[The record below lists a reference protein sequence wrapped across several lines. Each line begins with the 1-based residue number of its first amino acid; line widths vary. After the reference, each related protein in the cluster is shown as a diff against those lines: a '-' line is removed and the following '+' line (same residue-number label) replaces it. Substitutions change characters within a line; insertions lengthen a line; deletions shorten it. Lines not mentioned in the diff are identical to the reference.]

1 MHTHIKSKGS
11 KLRAASNL
19 LSAFTLVELLVVI
32 AILGIL
38 AALLFPALSLSKRR
52 AQQIMCVSNLR
63 QLGVKLHMFL
73 ANNHGYP
80 VVLANG
86 NSDEHGMWDEQLE
99 QVESGILATNGQFRY
114 HGVWLCPSVV
124 WSPQN
129 NNHQL
134 WSPQNKNHQSYAYN
148 AFGVIL
154 TDSLRGADVRGDG
167 WLGLAGHDGGPQ
179 STNWIP
185 IAESEVLVPSDM
197 IAIGDGF
204 SGFSIFTDNQYGL
217 AGYEKDGN
225 ALSRHSGKG
234 NVVFCDGHVESPK
247 LEYLFEDQSD
257 EALSRWNRDHQVH
270 REKL

>member
-1 MHTHIKSKGS
+1 MRIHIKSKIS
-11 KLRAASNL
+11 KLRAASYS

-52 AQQIMCVSNLR
+52 AQQIRCVSNLH
-63 QLGVKLHMFL
+63 QLGIKLQSFL

-80 VVLANG
+80 VVLATR
-86 NSDEHGMWDEQLE
+86 SSEEPGMWDEQLE
-99 QVESGILATNGQFRY
+99 RVESGILATNGQFRY
-114 HGVWLCPSVV
+114 HGVWLCPAVE
-124 WSPQN
+124 WSAQN
-129 NNHQL
+129 N
-134 WSPQNKNHQSYAYN
+134 NHQSYAYN

-154 TDSLRGADVRGDG
+154 TSSLRGADVRDGG

-197 IAIGDGF
+197 IAIGDSF
-204 SGFSIFTDNQYGL
+204 TGFSIFITPTSGL
-217 AGYEKDGN
+217 AGFAEAGN
-225 ALSRHSGKG
+225 VFSRHSGRG

-247 LEYLFEDQSD
+247 LKYLFEDTTD
-257 EALSRWNRDHQVH
+257 EALSRWNRDHQAH
-270 REKL
+270 RM

>member
-1 MHTHIKSKGS
+1 MHAHIKSKDS

-19 LSAFTLVELLVVI
+19 LPAFSLVELLVVI

-52 AQQIMCVSNLR
+52 VQQIMCVSNLR
-63 QLGVKLHMFL
+63 QLGVKLHIFL
-73 ANNHGYP
+73 ANSHGYP
-80 VVLANG
+80 AVLANG
-86 NSDEHGMWDEQLE
+86 NSDEPGMWDEQLE
-99 QVESGILATNGQFRY
+99 RVESGILATNGQFRY

-124 WSPQN
+124 WSAQN
-129 NNHQL
+129 N
-134 WSPQNKNHQSYAYN
+134 NHQSYAYN
-148 AFGVIL
+148 AFGRLVTTSGSFSG
-154 TDSLRGADVRGDG
+154 TD
-167 WLGLAGHDGGPQ
+167 LGLAGDAHGYPGGPPA
-179 STNWIP
+179 TNYVP
-185 IAESEVLVPSDM
+185 LPESRVVAPSDM
-197 IAIGDGF
+197 IAIGDSF

-257 EALSRWNRDHQVH
+257 EALSRWNRDHQAH
-270 REKL
+270 RM